1 MAKWFDWLF
10 WHPAPD
16 RKTRSETHPR
26 PVLPTPDAG
35 PVRPSS
41 PVDAAIAALPA
52 VKNWSHPFRDK
63 RDPLLQ
69 LTQMAKAAAGFYPL
83 GRSGLWHG
91 GVHFDGGTAGT
102 LDQSSVHCLADGEV
116 VAYRID
122 QHSPTTGFFVN
133 KLSVQKPFSRNFVLV
148 RHRLQAPKIDGSAD
162 TPPSLTFFSLYMHL
176 QDWAVYRD
184 DPAITR
190 PPFWPE
196 AAIRRVKS
204 DVKDPRPGQPEQVGL
219 NVRNK
224 NWQGK
229 VLDLLPRGA
238 EVTISGQGD
247 FRKLEN
253 TPGPTF
259 LQDGDGKLLGYLA
272 SHYLEPLA
280 AGEYRI
286 RCDSS
291 LRVRAEANFDSK
303 VIGELPHG
311 TEVTVS
317 GTGHY
322 RKLERVNQYVHFK
335 SLLSALEP
343 QAHDQVVVL
352 EKPVPI
358 KAGDLIG
365 HIGQYQDCYADQPEQ
380 KLHLEVFSGDN
391 VKAFIAASRAW
402 AQRLPATSKTW
413 LKLAKGS
420 AVVTHQER
428 FNAKQPPTL
437 NAPHALSDA
446 DLLVPKS
453 LLDGLPPEK
462 KIAVAATPDKKACNW
477 YRLDGLL
484 HDANNT
490 LLDGW
495 VREEVG
501 VTPWFSPWAWE
512 GYDVIF
518 NYDVP
523 RKFLASY
530 LRAVNQFS
538 EAQLAQYG
546 ALADDVDQGPVMSRL
561 FAIIDRDRDGKMS
574 GDEIQAALNLPA
586 HAQSIS
592 QLIIDYETEWVHRPR
607 KWDAMDEMLGHS
619 GSTPHLNWLAEKE
632 RIKQLS
638 WWDEVAEKVGLDS
651 WAKVCH
657 FHPVGLVGCFQGNRF
672 VFTLEIMKELYPKL
686 ATSRHS
692 DLKAIADELNDHID
706 FYKLDTPLRR
716 THFFAQIL
724 EETGEVL
731 QVEENFTYKTTAL
744 TALFSYFRAH
754 PDEARMHGYVTK
766 QGFLKENGLPMGQSD
781 YEAIANGAYGGRA
794 ELGNRGHSS
803 ADGWRYRGRGLK
815 QLTGRYNYQTFN
827 KWHAENQDRWPMD
840 NVDFVTNPDM
850 LLDMKYAVRSAVSFW
865 LDKRAFD
872 IADRGSAP
880 EVVDLITDLVNK
892 GTGSRSDRKE
902 HFKYHWSKKT
912 LE

>member
-561 FAIIDRDRDGKMS
+561 FEIIDRDRDGKMS

-657 FHPVGLVGCFQGNRF
+657 FHPVGLVGCFAKPSGLINVEEFLVQYEQEHTFFAPGTPALSTDSVENLRKIISAINIYYASAALRPNIYE
-672 VFTLEIMKELYPKL
+672 VSYML
-686 ATSRHS
+686 ATARH
-692 DLKAIADELNDHID
+692 ETYH
-706 FYKLDTPLRR
+706 YP
-716 THFFAQIL
+716 
-724 EETGEVL
+724 TGEYFSEKPEVGGI
-731 QVEENFTYKTTAL
+731 
-744 TALFSYFRAH
+744 SYFNKYDPVFAADHEGRERAKMNGNTEEG
-754 PDEARMHGYVTK
+754 DGYK
-766 QGFLKENGLPMGQSD
+766 
-781 YEAIANGAYGGRA
+781 
-794 ELGNRGHSS
+794 
-803 ADGWRYRGRGLK
+803 YRGRGCVH
-815 QLTGRYNYQTFN
+815 LTWKNNYRKFS
-827 KWHAENQDRWPMD
+827 KLLSF
-840 NVDFVTNPDM
+840 DFVTDPSAAAKFEYSVPIMIVGMTKGLFTGKKLGDYFSATKIDYSSARYIINGTNQKE
-850 LLDMKYAVRSAVSFW
+850 LIASYAVRFEKI
-865 LDKRAFD
+865 L
-872 IADRGSAP
+872 
-880 EVVDLITDLVNK
+880 
-892 GTGSRSDRKE
+892 
-902 HFKYHWSKKT
+902 KKT
-912 LE
+912 SQLSVEL